1 MRITNKLLLKFAKE
15 TVNLRKRSEPD
26 LHAAYL
32 MGSLLEDDPLLGG
45 TTDIDLVLVHKY
57 LAPTK
62 RETASLTPEV
72 SLDIYHKVQN
82 EYAQLRE
89 FRQDAWMGYPLTNNH
104 ILLFDTDH
112 WLEYAQ
118 SCVTADFHRTDNV
131 MARVT
136 AFLTSARD
144 GWRDLTEITP
154 NNHLAWLDQYLD
166 TLALGANTIA
176 GLIGPPLTTRRFMIT
191 LKKRLGALGVPEVW
205 AGFFGLLGCANIQ
218 NVTVK
223 DWVDAFEQDLI
234 ELAECST
241 PPVHLSTP
249 RQAYYVQGIRALANG
264 DDPTLTVWPMLRTWL
279 DVHLALPETSSRS
292 EAWGSFL
299 AALGLTEETS
309 EIKTEALDAYLDSL
323 EVLIESWANTYGI

>member
-1 MRITNKLLLKFAKE
+1 MRITKNLLLKFAKE

-62 RETASLTPEV
+62 RETTTLTPEV

-82 EYAQLRE
+82 EYDQLRE

-131 MARVT
+131 LARVT

-144 GWRDLTEITP
+144 GWRNMNEITP
-154 NNHLAWLDQYLD
+154 HNPLAWLDQYLD
-166 TLALGANTIA
+166 TLALGANAIV

-191 LKKRLGALGVPEVW
+191 LKHRLETLGVPEVW
-205 AGFFGLLGCANIQ
+205 AGFYGLLGGANIQ
-218 NVTVK
+218 NVPVD
-223 DWVDAFEQDLI
+223 DWVDAFEQNLL
-234 ELAECST
+234 ELAENNT
-241 PPVHLSTP
+241 PPEHLSAP
-249 RQAYYVQGIRALANG
+249 RHAYYVQGIRALAASG
-264 DDPTLTVWPMLRTWL
+264 DPTLTVWPMLRTWL
-279 DVHLALPETSSRS
+279 DVHLALPEASSRS
-292 EAWGSFL
+292 ESWGSFL
-299 AALGLTEETS
+299 AALELTDETS
-309 EIKTEALDAYLDSL
+309 EIKTEALDVYLDSL
-323 EVLIESWANTYGI
+323 EVLIESWANTYGV